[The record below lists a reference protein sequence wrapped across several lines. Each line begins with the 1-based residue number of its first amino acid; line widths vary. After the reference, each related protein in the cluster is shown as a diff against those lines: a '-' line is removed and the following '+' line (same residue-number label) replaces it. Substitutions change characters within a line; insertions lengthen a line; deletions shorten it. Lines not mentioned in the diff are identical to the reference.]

1 MIMNKKWLFIL
12 SVIASIAIAI
22 HNKQKASTYAH
33 ATGKSN
39 WQTFEKISN
48 KEIATHSTTSAELKS
63 AHIQTNKRS
72 LASSDDKVTFE
83 KEALT
88 SGNFQLRENRVLIGD
103 IQKANYENENTDLPM
118 LNKINEH
125 WNDILGNDLLRFQEK
140 EVKVLIKEEFPIIK
154 ISDGKGLYLEQVI
167 ITYVL
172 KNGDQNSYRALVNSE
187 TGFVVETWDRTVH
200 EKIAPEKIDLS
211 LPLDNNS
218 GIITR

>member
-1 MIMNKKWLFIL
+1 MNKKWLFIF
-12 SVIASIAIAI
+12 SVITAIVIAVY
-22 HNKQKASTYAH
+22 NKQKASTFAH
-33 ATGKSN
+33 STGKSH
-39 WQTFEKISN
+39 WQTFEKIST
-48 KEIATHSTTSAELKS
+48 KEITTHTTTPSELKS
-63 AHIQTNKRS
+63 AHIQTNKRA

-103 IQKANYENENTDLPM
+103 IQKANYENENTELLM
-118 LNKINEH
+118 LNKISDH

-140 EVKVLIKEEFPIIK
+140 ETKVLIKEEFPIIK
-154 ISDGKGLYLEQVI
+154 IIDGKGLYLEQVI

-187 TGFVVETWDRTVH
+187 TGLVVETWDRTIH
-200 EKIAPEKIDLS
+200 EKIAPEKVDLS

-218 GIITR
+218 GIITK